1 MKTIQNVLERHYGFD
16 SFRPGQENI
25 IEAIMNGEDVL
36 AIMPTGGGKSLCYQ
50 IPAICMQGTA
60 LVVSPL
66 ISLMK
71 DQVDSLQAMGV
82 RAGYINSQMD
92 KHTYLDT
99 MDKAMFG
106 YYDLLYIAPERLD
119 SDHFM
124 ATISNMQINLIAVD
138 EAHCISQWGQ
148 DFRPSYQ
155 NIPRLR
161 DSMDYPV
168 PFAAFTATATTT
180 VKEDIKRQ
188 LMLKQPHEYVAS
200 FDRPNLYFSVI
211 PTKKK
216 SADLLK
222 YVSDLESAVIYCNT
236 RKNVETVYHSLA
248 KKGFSVTYYHAGIPA
263 EERNKNQ
270 DDFIYDRK
278 SIMVATNAFG
288 MGIDKSNVRK
298 VIHYNMPLDMESYYQ
313 EAGRAG
319 RDGAPSEAVLLY
331 SSQDIITN
339 TFLIEQG
346 NQPHAK
352 EKMNRIISYCKTGKC
367 LRRYILNYFD
377 EEPSWEACDQCSNCN
392 GETETMDV
400 TVESQKILSCIYRM
414 NQRFG
419 TGMVTD
425 VLRGKNNER
434 IRSMHFTQLS
444 TYGIMSDYKDD
455 MIKDIISLL
464 ISEGYLALSGDQ
476 YPILTLTAKSNQLLK
491 SETTLLM
498 TRKVVEESPKKV
510 KKDRADV
517 QDYNESLFDEL
528 RHLRS
533 EIASEIGKPP
543 FIVFTDR
550 SLIDMAAK
558 LPLTEEEFLDTH
570 GVGQSKLEDY
580 GEAFMTTISDFIEDN
595 QLDVEKER
603 QRNND

>member
-1 MKTIQNVLERHYGFD
+1 MKTIQTVLEKNYGFD
-16 SFRPGQENI
+16 SFRPGQQQI
-25 IEAIMNGEDVL
+25 IEAIMNKKDVL

-50 IPAICMQGTA
+50 IPAICMEGTS

-71 DQVDSLQAMGV
+71 DQVDTLQAMGV

-92 KHTYLDT
+92 KSSYHDT
-99 MDKAMFG
+99 MNKAMFG

-119 SDHFM
+119 SEHFM
-124 ATISNMQINLIAVD
+124 NVIQNMKINLIAVD

-148 DFRPSYQ
+148 DFRPSYR
-155 NIPRLR
+155 NIPQLR
-161 DSMDYPV
+161 DAFDYPV
-168 PFAAFTATATTT
+168 PFAAFTATATTQ
-180 VKEDIKRQ
+180 VKHDINKQ
-188 LMLKQPHEYVAS
+188 LCLQNPHQYVAS

-216 SADLLK
+216 STDLLK
-222 YVSDLESAVIYCNT
+222 YINNSDSAIIYCNT
-236 RKNVETVYHSLA
+236 RKNVETVYHSLV
-248 KKGFSVTYYHAGIPA
+248 KKRFLVTYYHAGIPA
-263 EERNKNQ
+263 DERTKNQ
-270 DDFIYDRK
+270 EDFIYDRK

-319 RDGAPSEAVLLY
+319 RDGAPSEAILLY

-352 EKMNRIISYCKTGKC
+352 DKLNRMISYCKTGKC
-367 LRRYILNYFD
+367 LRSYILGYFD
-377 EEPSWEACDQCSNCN
+377 EVPSWQKCEHCSNCDGN
-392 GETETMDV
+392 TETMDV

-434 IRSMHFTQLS
+434 IRSLNFNQLS
-444 TYGIMSDYKDD
+444 THGIMSDYNDNT
-455 MIKDIISLL
+455 IKDIISLL
-464 ISEGYLALSGDQ
+464 ISEGFLSLSGDK
-476 YPILTLTAKSNQLLK
+476 YPILTFTTKTNQLLK
-491 SETTLLM
+491 AEVKLSM
-498 TRKVVEESPKKV
+498 TRKIVEDIRKSSKKEV
-510 KKDRADV
+510 ADIHNY
-517 QDYNESLFDEL
+517 DESLFEKLREL
-528 RHLRS
+528 RTKT
-533 EIASEIGKPP
+533 AQEIGKPP
-543 FIVFTDR
+543 FVVFTDR
-550 SLIDMAAK
+550 TLIDMAAK
-558 LPLTEEEFLDTH
+558 IPLNDEEFLAIH
-570 GVGQSKLEDY
+570 GVGQSKLEQY
-580 GEAFMTTISDFIEDN
+580 GAEFLDIIQRHVSDTNI
-595 QLDVEKER
+595 DVKKER
-603 QRNND
+603 AQNVL